1 MFKKAF
7 SQPMK
12 NLTRRKSFSKKTEL
26 KKEPMRKVKKNVT
39 MQPKNSATEA
49 MNPTVREMVNP
60 TVGAMVNPTVREM
73 VNPTVREMVN
83 PTVQPDQLSNFSEE
97 EINNFGFDISNNFW
111 PKLLSSKSSNSS
123 PQSSQVVPEIISRR
137 MGQNPQNPQFSA
149 TLSKGRNVAE
159 TYKMDGN
166 RRPPTSHYIS
176 LAEFDEIRQNVK
188 SG

>member
-26 KKEPMRKVKKNVT
+26 KKEPMRKVKKNFT
-39 MQPKNSATEA
+39 MQSKNSATEA

-60 TVGAMVNPTVREM
+60 TVGAM

-123 PQSSQVVPEIISRR
+123 PQSSHVVPEIISRR

-166 RRPPTSHYIS
+166 RRPPSSHYIS
-176 LAEFDEIRQNVK
+176 LAEFDEIRQNVQ